1 MGQKPNEIFFTVAPY
16 FEVTPQMGLLK
27 NCQNETFGTTLKDFS
42 LGFCPTLTSW
52 HLYIFRKSQTN
63 YGPKTQWNFFY
74 QSFFQKK
81 SCSLNPV
88 TPSRKEVAVY
98 LIRCAHIGRNR
109 DVRQKWDLVITD
121 WEVLLTQ
128 GQRVWTTFC
137 KIFSEMPHLTIFS
150 TLKYAP
156 KYAKYGQ
163 ICQIGAN
170 WHQAKKS

>member
-1 MGQKPNEIFFTVAPY
+1 
-16 FEVTPQMGLLK
+16 MGLLK
-27 NCQNETFGTTLKDFS
+27 SCQNETFGTTLKDFS
-42 LGFCPTLTSW
+42 LGFCPT
-52 HLYIFRKSQTN
+52 HLLHDIYIYLGSHRQIMGLKPNENFFTRVFFRKKIL
-63 YGPKTQWNFFY
+63 Y
-74 QSFFQKK
+74 
-81 SCSLNPV
+81 LNPV

-163 ICQIGAN
+163 ICRIGAN

>member
-1 MGQKPNEIFFTVAPY
+1 MRHLGLPWKIFRWVFVPHLLHDIYIYLGSHRRIMGLKPNENFFTRV
-16 FEVTPQMGLLK
+16 F
-27 NCQNETFGTTLKDFS
+27 
-42 LGFCPTLTSW
+42 
-52 HLYIFRKSQTN
+52 FR
-63 YGPKTQWNFFY
+63 
-74 QSFFQKK
+74 KK

-128 GQRVWTTFC
+128 GQCVWTTFC
-137 KIFSEMPHLTIFS
+137 KIFSEMPHLTKFS

-163 ICQIGAN
+163 ICQILNLGRVFWGARDGQVGYP
-170 WHQAKKS
+170 WKELAKCSVDALTLCQ